1 MYHIILCF
9 RPITR
14 ESGIV
19 ILTIAIR
26 SLNALKAFTKESIDT
41 Y

>member
-1 MYHIILCF
+1 MYHIIFC
-9 RPITR
+9 PITR

-26 SLNALKAFTKESIDT
+26 FLNTLKAFTKESIDT